1 VGQAAVRGSGC
12 GACRDRR
19 RYHIYGQL
27 MDSVYLYD
35 RWYGHI
41 PSAGWDE
48 VASQAGWVCDH
59 WDQPDEGIWETRG
72 GPKKFLYSQLMC
84 WVAIERAIRLIT
96 DPEDVRPV
104 RRQRRRRRGR
114 SANAAGQVHLTG

>member
-1 VGQAAVRGSGC
+1 
-12 GACRDRR
+12 
-19 RYHIYGQL
+19 

-48 VASQAGWVCDH
+48 VTSQTEWVCDH

-72 GPKKFLYSQLMC
+72 GPGEVIGYMREHEITLTWNPAAAALQ
-84 WVAIERAIRLIT
+84 ARA
-96 DPEDVRPV
+96 PELPRP
-104 RRQRRRRRGR
+104 
-114 SANAAGQVHLTG
+114 SP

>member
-1 VGQAAVRGSGC
+1 
-12 GACRDRR
+12 
-19 RYHIYGQL
+19 

-41 PSAGWDE
+41 ASAGWDE
-48 VASQAGWVCDH
+48 VASQAEWVCDH

-84 WVAIERAIRLIT
+84 WVAIERAIRLT
-96 DPEDVRPV
+96 TRRACPPAWSADGRPAM
-104 RRQRRRRRGR
+104 R
-114 SANAAGQVHLTG
+114 STGGSWTAAGHQP